1 MALMQEQEANM
12 AGVLSC
18 SQVFTIEEAVGKQT
32 TSVGPLVIKDPL
44 LCICV
49 QQEDG
54 TRNKETLSRRTI

>member
-18 SQVFTIEEAVGKQT
+18 SQVFTIEEAVGKQR
-32 TSVGPLVIKDPL
+32 TSVGPLVIEDPD
-44 LCICV
+44 CAFV

-54 TRNKETLSRRTI
+54 TRNQETLYRRTI